1 MTAEKSSNQNE
12 TKNEELANE
21 EPRNPAPDG
30 GYAWVVL
37 IGSFVS
43 LKKKTHIILLSY
55 LIFF

>member
-43 LKKKTHIILLSY
+43 LKKKHILY
-55 LIFF
+55 Y